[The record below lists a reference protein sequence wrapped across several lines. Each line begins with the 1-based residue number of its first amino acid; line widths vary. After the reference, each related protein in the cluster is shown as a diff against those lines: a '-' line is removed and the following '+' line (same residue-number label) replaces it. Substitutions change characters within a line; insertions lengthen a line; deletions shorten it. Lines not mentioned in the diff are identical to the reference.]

1 MAIVTI
7 GTIVGI
13 VAIVAIVDIGTI
25 VTIEPIVTIK
35 LALLPGRKGG
45 PRLGERMTTPRR
57 KEDHA

>member
-7 GTIVGI
+7 GTIETIVG
-13 VAIVAIVDIGTI
+13 IVAIVDIGTI

-45 PRLGERMTTPRR
+45 PRLGERDNHT
-57 KEDHA
+57 